1 MEEEILKNQDI
12 NDFLQ
17 KYDQNDWNI
26 VISKLAK
33 IGLLSLEKDKS
44 QKDFYTFD
52 DFDNIISILEKNIIP
67 EDENS
72 NNENIKSDNLNI
84 DDLNNLKEPD
94 DNEEIKDENINK
106 ENPNENSEKKI
117 ETLEDK
123 IINKDNPINEKKTEI
138 PNSSNQN
145 SNYYPSNY
153 NNNYNK
159 NYNNDYNKNYNN
171 NYNKNYN
178 NYNNNFSS
186 NYNPSGSYSNY
197 NYRNNNNINSKAK
210 SYKYTYDR
218 NCDNYNNNYNIRKFN
233 VRNNLPCLNYNYST
247 SSPQI
252 KNDKETDPCCNKS
265 RSFYNSYSFYGS
277 QYC

>member
-1 MEEEILKNQDI
+1 M
-12 NDFLQ
+12 
-17 KYDQNDWNI
+17 
-26 VISKLAK
+26 
-33 IGLLSLEKDKS
+33 
-44 QKDFYTFD
+44 
-52 DFDNIISILEKNIIP
+52 ILENVKQEVNGKEETLDKLEINKSDIKELKLVHFEMKTEEKQNINAIP
-67 EDENS
+67 ENKIPQNQENTQKAYDK
-72 NNENIKSDNLNI
+72 NESFFDKLTSMTNP
-84 DDLNNLKEPD
+84 EAR
-94 DNEEIKDENINK
+94 NESKNYNQK
-106 ENPNENSEKKI
+106 
-117 ETLEDK
+117 
-123 IINKDNPINEKKTEI
+123 NKDTFNLTEQDK
-138 PNSSNQN
+138 SNQN
-145 SNYYPSNY
+145 NKKYYHNNNNRGRGY
-153 NNNYNK
+153 NKYHNNKGRGGYNNNNYNK
-159 NYNNDYNKNYNN
+159 NYN
-171 NYNKNYN
+171 N

>member
-117 ETLEDK
+117 ETLEK
-123 IINKDNPINEKKTEI
+123 AWNTIIKGIDEVKAIQEDMVKKCNE
-138 PNSSNQN
+138 
-145 SNYYPSNY
+145 
-153 NNNYNK
+153 
-159 NYNNDYNKNYNN
+159 
-171 NYNKNYN
+171 
-178 NYNNNFSS
+178 
-186 NYNPSGSYSNY
+186 
-197 NYRNNNNINSKAK
+197 
-210 SYKYTYDR
+210 
-218 NCDNYNNNYNIRKFN
+218 
-233 VRNNLPCLNYNYST
+233 
-247 SSPQI
+247 
-252 KNDKETDPCCNKS
+252 DKEKIDAIKKEFTEKYKGNIL
-265 RSFYNSYSFYGS
+265 G
-277 QYC
+277 